1 MEKVKIAVAKGRLAD
16 YAINLLHESGL
27 DCSELQKPSR
37 KLVFE
42 IPEEGL
48 EIILLKAADV
58 PTYVEHGV
66 VDVGIVGKDTL
77 LEADKQLYE
86 VLDLK
91 FGKCKFAVA
100 GKVDLPYNK
109 MKHLTVASKYTNV
122 TKKFFAEKGQSV
134 EVIKQEGSVELAPI
148 MGLADVIVD
157 IVETGK
163 TLKENGL
170 IVLEDVA
177 QISARL
183 VVNKVSFKTKKKKVT
198 ALIERISKEIDK
210 GEK

>member
-1 MEKVKIAVAKGRLAD
+1 MEKIKIAIAKGRLAD
-16 YAINLLHESGL
+16 YAIEILSQAGI
-27 DCSELQKPSR
+27 DCEELKMGSR
-37 KLVFE
+37 KLVFD
-42 IPEEGL
+42 IPKDGL

-66 VDVGIVGKDTL
+66 VDIGMVGKDTL

-100 GKVDLPYNK
+100 GKVDMAYDTK
-109 MKHLTVASKYTNV
+109 KHLTVATKYTNI
-122 TKKFFAEKGQSV
+122 TKKFFAQKGQSV

-170 IVLEDVA
+170 VVLEDVA

-183 VVNKVSFKTKKKKVT
+183 VVNKVSFKTKKKKIT
-198 ALIERISKEIDK
+198 ELIQRISDEVNK
-210 GEK
+210 GE

>member
-1 MEKVKIAVAKGRLAD
+1 MEKVKIAIAKGRLAD
-16 YAINLLHESGL
+16 YAIEILSKAGM
-27 DCSELQKPSR
+27 DCEELKKGSR

-42 IPEEGL
+42 IPNEGL

-66 VDVGIVGKDTL
+66 VDIGMVGKDTL

-91 FGKCKFAVA
+91 FGKCKFAVC
-100 GKVDLPYNK
+100 GKANMDYDSK
-109 MKHLTVASKYTNV
+109 KHLTVATKYTNI
-122 TKKFFAEKGQSV
+122 TKKFFAQKGQSV

-148 MGLADVIVD
+148 MGLSDVIVD

-170 IVLEDVA
+170 VVLEDVA

-183 VVNKVSFKTKKKKVT
+183 VVNKVSYKTKKKKIME
-198 ALIERISKEIDK
+198 LIQRISDEVN
-210 GEK
+210 